1 MAELLCVMCK
11 ENKAGGDGLCV
22 KCRFKMNTQQVAS
35 SLSDEELLLPEGR
48 YYGKTRNGIPNGRG
62 ELTYNDGDSRKYY
75 HGEFKDG
82 MRHGKGK
89 LVFRND
95 AYYDGEW
102 VHDKY
107 DGYGEE
113 STPGGNVLE
122 GYYEQGRLISGHVFF
137 GDGREYEG
145 EWNND
150 LPNGMG
156 KMFFHDGHAEEGFWI
171 NGVCAFR
178 EKPDDEQIAEFI
190 RKQEEI
196 ARQEEEA
203 LAEEN
208 ERRRIAKEKRERMI
222 QQLRE
227 QQARE
232 KEGGDRFYAAEPVS
246 KVEEEINNAV
256 RGNVTGSDN
265 ENLNWEDA
273 SGKEEAEPAEAVMAE
288 TSEVAASADEALT
301 AEQADNAGS
310 TFEDSDFLVPDEP
323 VEKEVKPETAKE
335 TPHISVFMRDG
346 YLPAYEENPAEESF
360 LETALYKPGEE
371 YASFDALFEDEED
384 VKKDEPK
391 EETPA
396 ALEDAI

>member
-1 MAELLCVMCK
+1 MAEMLCVMCN

-22 KCRFKMNTQQVAS
+22 KCRFKLNTQHADT
-35 SLSDEELLLPEGR
+35 SLADQELLLPEGR
-48 YYGKTRNGIPNGRG
+48 YYGKTKNGIPNGRG
-62 ELTYNDGDSRKYY
+62 ELTYNDSDSRKSYR
-75 HGEFKDG
+75 GEFKDG

-113 STPGGNVLE
+113 SIPGGNVLE

-137 GDGREYEG
+137 GDGREYDG
-145 EWNND
+145 EWSND

-178 EKPDDEQIAEFI
+178 EKPDDEQIAAFI
-190 RKQEEI
+190 QKQEEL

-208 ERRRIAKEKRERMI
+208 ERRRLAKEKRDRMI

-232 KEGGDRFYAAEPVS
+232 QEGGDRFYAAEPVS
-246 KVEEEINNAV
+246 QVEEEIFNAA
-256 RGNVTGSDN
+256 RNAMPNAGAAAENVTDAV
-265 ENLNWEDA
+265 EN
-273 SGKEEAEPAEAVMAE
+273 
-288 TSEVAASADEALT
+288 AADT
-301 AEQADNAGS
+301 
-310 TFEDSDFLVPDEP
+310 
-323 VEKEVKPETAKE
+323 VEC
-335 TPHISVFMRDG
+335 SRCF
-346 YLPAYEENPAEESF
+346 
-360 LETALYKPGEE
+360 
-371 YASFDALFEDEED
+371 
-384 VKKDEPK
+384 
-391 EETPA
+391 
-396 ALEDAI
+396 